1 MIKIEILIKIK
12 KNYDKGNKSTQIEYD
27 TSRPT
32 GCYYWK
38 GNNGTG
44 VRYNRFLDTKRN
56 AEASLF
62 CQNGKNEFCK
72 KTWANSSYIYGKYVA
87 VSFGKFFFNRKENTM
102 SSHKELLRCFS
113 LGALKGYSF
122 GKFISRKNTPP

>member
-1 MIKIEILIKIK
+1 MNKLCSEANSMAIKNVYQCTIAAELLGFH
-12 KNYDKGNKSTQIEYD
+12 DMGNKSTQIEYD

-56 AEASLF
+56 AEASLL
-62 CQNGKNEFCK
+62 CQNGKNEF
-72 KTWANSSYIYGKYVA
+72 
-87 VSFGKFFFNRKENTM
+87 F
-102 SSHKELLRCFS
+102 
-113 LGALKGYSF
+113 
-122 GKFISRKNTPP
+122 KNLPLY

>member
-1 MIKIEILIKIK
+1 MNKLCSEANSMAIRNVYQCTIAAELLGFHDMGMI
-12 KNYDKGNKSTQIEYD
+12 STQIEYD

-56 AEASLF
+56 ADASLL

-72 KTWANSSYIYGKYVA
+72 KSAPLIIF
-87 VSFGKFFFNRKENTM
+87 SFQLLNACLSKLKFFR
-102 SSHKELLRCFS
+102 LLQLWR
-113 LGALKGYSF
+113 
-122 GKFISRKNTPP
+122 IQ